1 MTAPAE
7 LARIRADIERVD
19 YEIIERIAERMRL
32 ARAVGETKH
41 AAGLA
46 TLDHAHEAAVV
57 RRAVERAREA
67 GVTPDDAVRQIFWL
81 LIGLCRRA
89 QQPER

>member
-1 MTAPAE
+1 MIAPAE
-7 LARIRADIERVD
+7 LSRIRADIERVD
-19 YEIIERIAERMRL
+19 YEIIERIAERVRL

-46 TLDHAHEAAVV
+46 TIDHAHEAAVV
-57 RRAVERAREA
+57 RRAVERARQA
-67 GVTPDDAVRQIFWL
+67 GVPQEDAVRQIFWL

-89 QQPER
+89 QNDER